1 MLLMKE
7 GSKPTKLQSPDF
19 SEECNHLSNIM
30 KWYQRYVVKE
40 KYNICFLKSCF
51 IEIFPK
57 LPCADSHR
65 IIQEEGLQNPIKFLS
80 VVSFAISFSCNA
92 L

>member
-1 MLLMKE
+1 
-7 GSKPTKLQSPDF
+7 
-19 SEECNHLSNIM
+19 M

-40 KYNICFLKSCF
+40 KCSICFLKSCF

-57 LPCADSHR
+57 FPCADSHR

-80 VVSFAISFSCNA
+80 VIQGLLVSFAISFSCNA